1 MSAEPLSILLASTTA
16 SLSLDLF
23 IHPLDTIKTR
33 VQSREYSQFLRT
45 NTGTS
50 IWRHPGIF
58 RGLYQGIA
66 SVTAASFPAA
76 GAFFITYEHAQLG
89 LQVLH
94 EKLGTQESSSAQLFS
109 NFCAASV
116 AELAA
121 CGVFAPA
128 DALKHNAQMI
138 QPHQLDASAGAAG
151 RRRIGGLAQK
161 ATRLAFKKFI
171 NPRQL
176 WSGYPALVAHSL
188 PVSAIQMPLYEAFRH
203 RIFEYRRGAREGGL
217 EGPRDHR
224 KKQAHLTMREA
235 AATAA
240 ISAAVSGSIASVLTA
255 PMDIIRTRIMLDA
268 ADTTAPQKKRM
279 INAVREIIRTDGPR
293 GLFRGCAIN
302 TFMAAVGSG
311 LYFGLYEST
320 KWWLSSDS
328 IEEDRIM
335 LE

>member
-1 MSAEPLSILLASTTA
+1 MAAEPLSILLASTTA

-33 VQSREYSQFLRT
+33 IQSREYSQFLRT

-66 SVTAASFPAA
+66 SVTAASFPTA
-76 GAFFITYEHAQLG
+76 GAFFITYD
-89 LQVLH
+89 
-94 EKLGTQESSSAQLFS
+94 SARLFS
-109 NFCAASV
+109 DFCAASV
-116 AELAA
+116 ADLAA
-121 CGVFAPA
+121 CGVYAPA

-138 QPHQLDASAGAAG
+138 QSYQPDASARVAG
-151 RRRIGGLAQK
+151 GRVGGVAQK

-188 PVSAIQMPLYEAFRH
+188 PVSAIQMPLYETFRY
-203 RIFEYRRGAREGGL
+203 RISEYRFGDREKVL
-217 EGPRDHR
+217 ERSRDYG
-224 KKQAHLTMREA
+224 KKQAHSTIGEA

-240 ISAAVSGSIASVLTA
+240 ISAAASGGIASVLTA
-255 PMDIIRTRIMLDA
+255 PMDIVRTRIMLDA

-279 INAVREIIRTDGPR
+279 INTVREIIRTDGPR

-320 KWWLSSDS
+320 KWWLGSDS
-328 IEEDRIM
+328 MDNSAM

>member
-1 MSAEPLSILLASTTA
+1 MAAEPLSILLASTTA
-16 SLSLDLF
+16 SLSLDLL

-33 VQSREYSQFLRT
+33 IQSREYSQFLRT

-66 SVTAASFPAA
+66 SVTAASFPTA
-76 GAFFITYEHAQLG
+76 GAFFITYEYAQSG
-89 LQVLH
+89 LQVIH
-94 EKLGTQESSSAQLFS
+94 QKLGTHESSSGRLFS
-109 NFCAASV
+109 DFCAASV
-116 AELAA
+116 ADLAA

-138 QPHQLDASAGAAG
+138 QLHQPDTSAPVAG
-151 RRRIGGLAQK
+151 GRVGGVAQK

-188 PVSAIQMPLYEAFRH
+188 PVSAIQMPLYEAFRC
-203 RIFEYRRGAREGGL
+203 RIFEYRFGDREKVL
-217 EGPRDHR
+217 ERPRDYG
-224 KKQAHLTMREA
+224 KKQAHSTIGQA

-240 ISAAVSGSIASVLTA
+240 ISAAVSGGIASVLTA
-255 PMDIIRTRIMLDA
+255 PMDMVRTRIMLDA
-268 ADTTAPQKKRM
+268 ADTTSPQKKRM
-279 INAVREIIRTDGPR
+279 LNAVREIIRTDGPR

-320 KWWLSSDS
+320 KWWLGSDS
-328 IEEDRIM
+328 MDNCAV

>member
-33 VQSREYSQFLRT
+33 IQSREYSQFLRT
-45 NTGTS
+45 NAGTS
-50 IWRHPGIF
+50 VWRHPGIF

-66 SVTAASFPAA
+66 SVTAASFPTA
-76 GAFFITYEHAQLG
+76 GAFFITYEYTQSG
-89 LQVLH
+89 LQVIH
-94 EKLGTQESSSAQLFS
+94 QKLGTHKSSSAQIFS
-109 NFCAASV
+109 DFCAASV
-116 AELAA
+116 ADLAA
-121 CGVFAPA
+121 SGVYAPA

-138 QPHQLDASAGAAG
+138 QSHQSDASAHVAG
-151 RRRIGGLAQK
+151 GKIGGVAQK

-171 NPRQL
+171 NPKQL

-188 PVSAIQMPLYEAFRH
+188 PVSAIQMPLYETFRS
-203 RIFEYRRGAREGGL
+203 RMSEYRLRTREEVLERPRGYG
-217 EGPRDHR
+217 
-224 KKQAHLTMREA
+224 KKQVHLTLEEA

-240 ISAAVSGSIASVLTA
+240 ISAAVSGGIASVLTA
-255 PMDIIRTRIMLDA
+255 PMDMVRTRIMLDA
-268 ADTTAPQKKRM
+268 ADITVPQKKRM
-279 INAVREIIRTDGPR
+279 INAVREIVRTDGPR

-320 KWWLSSDS
+320 KWWLGSDS
-328 IEEDRIM
+328 MEHRAM

>member
-1 MSAEPLSILLASTTA
+1 MSAEPLSILLASTAA

-33 VQSREYSQFLRT
+33 IQSREYSQFLRT

-66 SVTAASFPAA
+66 SVTAASFPTA
-76 GAFFITYEHAQLG
+76 GAFFITYEYAQSG
-89 LQVLH
+89 LQLIH
-94 EKLGTQESSSAQLFS
+94 RKLGTHESSSAQVFS
-109 NFCAASV
+109 DFCAASV
-116 AELAA
+116 ADLAA
-121 CGVFAPA
+121 CAVFAPA

-138 QPHQLDASAGAAG
+138 QSQQPDASSHVAGG
-151 RRRIGGLAQK
+151 ETGGVAQK
-161 ATRLAFKKFI
+161 ATQLAFKKFI

-176 WSGYPALVAHSL
+176 WNGYPALVAHSL
-188 PVSAIQMPLYEAFRH
+188 PVSAIQMPLYEALRC
-203 RIFEYRRGAREGGL
+203 RISEYRFGVRE
-217 EGPRDHR
+217 EGSGRLRDYG
-224 KKQAHLTMREA
+224 KKQVHLTIGEA
-235 AATAA
+235 ASTAA
-240 ISAAVSGSIASVLTA
+240 ISAAVSGSVASVLTA
-255 PMDIIRTRIMLDA
+255 PMDMVRTRIMLDA

-293 GLFRGCAIN
+293 GLFRGCAVN

-328 IEEDRIM
+328 MEKRVM
-335 LE
+335 LD